1 MASEGIQQ
9 FLKVWKEIKPL
20 QKGTLVLILCSLISA
35 LVYLK
40 TGPSASNLISL
51 NSEISLQ
58 DSEIESVKNYLDA
71 NSIRYKE
78 GRNQE
83 LLLTRENVERVRKE
97 CFSTPFSHSDRSKGF
112 ELFDTNTWIKGE
124 KELQVLEMRAL
135 KGQLEQDL
143 AEFDYI
149 KSASVILDIPPQKS
163 FGGAHY
169 KTKASVILTLMPSI
183 YLSPSQLKAITYH
196 LAGAVRGLEPNMIA
210 ISDTTGK
217 LYKPIDPEGNGE
229 QFCCVFEDYLQD
241 KVEKFLTKLFGRD
254 HYFCS
259 LKVFADQGINQGLA
273 CVSVTLDK
281 SLFSESDF
289 PQTREE
295 VSRQIENLSN
305 GLDIRV
311 QTIIDFLPFEK
322 KRVQWI
328 EKPEKAGYAGLAAT
342 LVVVVLALISLIPL
356 FRRFGG
362 KKKEAESEKSL
373 ISMMTGI
380 DIQKLADS
388 MRQED
393 PETIALMVSYLE
405 PSRAEKLIAAFS
417 EEYQEQILFYLSE
430 MEKEEV

>member
-9 FLKVWKEIKPL
+9 FLKVWKEIKPA
-20 QKGTLVLILCSLISA
+20 QKGTLILILCCLMGALI
-35 LVYLK
+35 YLK
-40 TGPSASNLISL
+40 IGASRSDLISL
-51 NSEISLQ
+51 NSEMALQ
-58 DSEIESVKNYLDA
+58 ASETESVKNYLDA
-71 NSIRYKE
+71 HSIRYKE
-78 GRNQE
+78 GRNHE

-97 CFSTPFSHSDRSKGF
+97 CFSPSFSHADRSKGF

-143 AEFDYI
+143 AEFEYI
-149 KSASVILDIPPQKS
+149 KNASVILDIPPQKS
-163 FGGAHY
+163 FGGAQY
-169 KTKASVILTLMPSI
+169 KTKASVILTLMPSV

-229 QFCCVFEDYLQD
+229 QFYCVFEDYLQD
-241 KVEKFLTKLFGRD
+241 KIEKFLTKLFGRD
-254 HYFCS
+254 HYYCS
-259 LKVFADQGINQGLA
+259 LKVFADQGVNQGLA
-273 CVSVTLDK
+273 CVSITLDK
-281 SLFSESDF
+281 TLFLESDF
-289 PQTREE
+289 NQTREE
-295 VSRQIENLSN
+295 LSRQIENLSS
-305 GLDIRV
+305 GLEVRV

-328 EKPEKAGYAGLAAT
+328 EKPEKAGYAGLVAT
-342 LVVVVLALISLIPL
+342 AVVVVLALLSLIPL
-356 FRRFGG
+356 FRRFDV
-362 KKKEAESEKSL
+362 KKKEDSPEESFVN
-373 ISMMTGI
+373 MMTEI

-405 PSRAEKLIAAFS
+405 PSRAEKLIACFS
-417 EEYQEQILFYLSE
+417 EEYQDQILFYLSE
-430 MEKEEV
+430 MEKEV